1 MPLYEYLCTT
11 CQARFEWLQ
20 RMGEGS
26 SAVRCPEC
34 GAAGVEKRLSTF
46 ATVAAGPGARE
57 ASDLGCGRPQC
68 AGGVC
73 AGAGAGAADW
83 D

>member
-20 RMGEGS
+20 RVGEGA

-34 GAAGVEKRLSTF
+34 GAAGVERRLSTF
-46 ATVAAGPGARE
+46 ATVASGGGE
-57 ASDLGCGRPQC
+57 AEAFGCGRPQC
-68 AGGVC
+68 AGGTC
-73 AGAGAGAADW
+73 AGASDW